1 MTRRLDQLPDEGLLF
16 VSAGEFDSLR
26 SSLDFIPGVFHD
38 ATVGIIYG
46 PPGCG
51 KTFFAL
57 HLLCSTALGRTLF
70 GLTPEKREGLYVG
83 LEGEAGI
90 KARIS
95 AWGAQHG
102 FDANPIDYALG
113 RFSLANEDDIA
124 GLIDRMRRRKIG
136 FVVIDTL
143 SLAMAGLDE
152 IAGQHMS
159 LVIDAL
165 HRIKRETGACVV
177 AVAHTGKNEKA
188 GIRGHSSQLGN
199 VDTTIELV
207 VHNRETIREGN
218 KTRVVEHE
226 VTLATPRSAIV
237 RKQRDAEGGK
247 RLNFALVLRDTPF
260 TDARGETVKRPAL
273 SEHEAFPDLPPEESE
288 VATPAKLNARQRAAL
303 DILEALN
310 RKLGR
315 AGPATRDQLKAALR
329 REDWPGQPVANLRGA
344 IRDVLT
350 ALEAKGAIEFDA
362 DDCAHVTV

>member
-1 MTRRLDQLPDEGLLF
+1 MTRRKDELPDDGLLF
-16 VSAGEFDSLR
+16 VSAGEFDTLEP
-26 SSLDFIPGVFHD
+26 SLDFIPGVLHD
-38 ATVGIIYG
+38 ATVAMIYG
-46 PPGCG
+46 PPGSA
-51 KTFFAL
+51 KTFLAIY
-57 HLLCSTALGRTLF
+57 LLCAVALGLPVF
-70 GLTPEKREGLYVG
+70 GLATEKRHGLYVG

-90 KARIS
+90 KARI
-95 AWGAQHG
+95 AACGAQHG
-102 FDANPIDYALG
+102 FDSNPIDYALG

-124 GLIDRMRRRKIG
+124 ALIERMQRRKIG

-177 AVAHTGKNEKA
+177 AIAHTGKNEKA

-207 VHNRETIREGN
+207 AHNKEPTRDGN

-226 VTLATPRSAIV
+226 ITLATPRSAIV

-273 SEHEAFPDLPPEESE
+273 DEHEAFPDLPPEE
-288 VATPAKLNARQRAAL
+288 ADDLTPMQREAAEILARLNA
-303 DILEALN
+303 
-310 RKLGR
+310 KLGR
-315 AGPATRDQLKAALR
+315 TGPANEPQLKRELKREAWGPENAASWR
-329 REDWPGQPVANLRGA
+329 STYRNLRPKLRIDSDGFVIGIA
-344 IRDVLT
+344 
-350 ALEAKGAIEFDA
+350 
-362 DDCAHVTV
+362 